1 MSNDCLLLNGNGKP
15 LSYFPLSTIDWKTS
29 IKLVLT
35 KNVIIIK
42 NHDDWVVRSPS
53 VTVDVPS
60 IIMLRRFHKFQNYVK
75 FSRSNVYLRD
85 MYKCQ
90 YCSDIFERNRLTLD
104 HVVPK
109 SKGLLILE
117 LHGQV
122 LNGFFQKYQS
132 NTDICTYLSNKHLIV
147 KILRSSEIY
156 EIFAAAKIS

>member
-1 MSNDCLLLNGNGKP
+1 
-15 LSYFPLSTIDWKTS
+15 
-29 IKLVLT
+29 
-35 KNVIIIK
+35 
-42 NHDDWVVRSPS
+42 
-53 VTVDVPS
+53 
-60 IIMLRRFHKFQNYVK
+60 
-75 FSRSNVYLRD
+75 

-156 EIFAAAKIS
+156 EIFAALLCLAHPQLPMAI